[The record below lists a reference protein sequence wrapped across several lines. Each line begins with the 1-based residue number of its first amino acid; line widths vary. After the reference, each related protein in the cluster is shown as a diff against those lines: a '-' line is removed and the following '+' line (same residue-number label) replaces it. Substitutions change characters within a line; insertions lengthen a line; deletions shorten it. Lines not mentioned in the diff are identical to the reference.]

1 LSIFKEED
9 MARKFGVSVISML
22 PYSLGP
28 NGLGRSIE
36 IAVNA
41 GMDGVQALPL
51 YGWNPNLFPE
61 KGVISI
67 EEAWG
72 QGSNYK
78 QNSVRNYLLFDREY
92 RSFYLYNKL
101 YAKYPYAIRS
111 MHGVYTDPV
120 EIHPE
125 LKISEQ
131 GYLKAGF
138 PIVFDTHHVRRIGAN
153 GEPPITTD
161 PLRFISL
168 LGKRVQLIH
177 LRLSQDEEKSLL
189 NQDETSEIVK
199 VARSLNNFTKCN
211 VILELI
217 PKLQSKNQLIK
228 RLRGLYLASHRYL
241 H

>member
-1 LSIFKEED
+1 

-36 IAVNA
+36 IAKSA

-61 KGVISI
+61 KGVLSI

-72 QGSNYK
+72 LGSNY
-78 QNSVRNYLLFDREY
+78 NPNYIRNYLLFDREY

-120 EIHPE
+120 EVHPE
-125 LKISEQ
+125 LKISED
-131 GYLKAGF
+131 GYLRAGF
-138 PIVFDTHHVRRIGAN
+138 PIVFDTHHVRRTGAN
-153 GEPPITTD
+153 GEPPVTTN

-168 LGKRVQLIH
+168 LGKRIQLIH
-177 LRLSQDEEKSLL
+177 LRLSSSEEESLQKQDEA
-189 NQDETSEIVK
+189 SEIVQI
-199 VARSLNNFTKCN
+199 VRTLNNYTKCN
-211 VILELI
+211 VILELV
-217 PKLQSKNQLIK
+217 PKLQSKNQLIV
-228 RLRGLYLASHRYL
+228 RLRGLYLASNRYL

>member
-1 LSIFKEED
+1 

-28 NGLGRSIE
+28 NGLGRSVE

-51 YGWNPNLFPE
+51 YGWNPKLFPE
-61 KGVISI
+61 RGVLSI

-72 QGSNYK
+72 QGSNYS
-78 QNSVRNYLLFDREY
+78 QHSVRNYLLFDREY

-125 LKISEQ
+125 LKISEE
-131 GYLKAGF
+131 GYLRAGF
-138 PIVFDTHHVRRIGAN
+138 PIVFDTLHVRRIGAN
-153 GEPPITTD
+153 GEPPVTTD

-168 LGKRVQLIH
+168 LGKRIQLIH
-177 LRLSQDEEKSLL
+177 LRLSHEEEKSLL
-189 NQDETSEIVK
+189 KQEETSEIVK
-199 VARSLNNFTKCN
+199 VAKSLNNYTKCN
-211 VILELI
+211 VILELV
-217 PKLQSKNQLIK
+217 PKIQSKTQLIK
-228 RLRGLYLASHRYL
+228 RLRGLYLASNRYL